1 MRSLVPAGFRGS
13 IASMRVAALT
23 ILVACGGTDPIAPD
37 APSGDAPMVGE
48 CDDTAPWAAAAP
60 LAIGPTQET
69 SVVAVDG
76 KIYILGGF
84 QDLTITSA
92 VQIFDT
98 ATCTYSAGP
107 ELPMPVHHINAA
119 VIDGTIVIGG
129 ALQGGNFAAIGD
141 TWTWNPATDAAWNVR
156 TSMPAGT
163 QRGAGVAG
171 AIDGKLIVAG
181 GLRGGAVSDA
191 SSYDLALDAW
201 TALPPLPVPRDH
213 ACGGVIDGKL
223 YVAGGR
229 MTSIPSTSTATFEFT
244 PGGVWETKAPMITGR
259 GGSACGVIDD
269 RLIVVGGEGNPAAAS
284 GVFPQ
289 VEAYAPAGDAWE
301 SLDPMVT
308 PRHGMGAA
316 ASGGRLYVPGGADV
330 QGFGAVATH
339 EVLTP

>member
-1 MRSLVPAGFRGS
+1 MRTLAVT
-13 IASMRVAALT
+13 ML
-23 ILVACGGTDPIAPD
+23 LACGGSDPAPD
-37 APSGDAPMVGE
+37 SPTADAPPVGT

-69 SVVAVDG
+69 SVVAVAG

-84 QDLTITSA
+84 QNLTITSA

-98 ATCTYSAGP
+98 ATCTYTAGP
-107 ELPMPVHHINAA
+107 ELPLPVHHINAA
-119 VIDGTIVIGG
+119 VIDGTIVVGG

-141 TWTWNPATDAAWNVR
+141 TWSWNPATETAWSIR
-156 TSMPAGT
+156 TPMPAGT
-163 QRGAGVAG
+163 QRGAAVAG
-171 AIDGKLIVAG
+171 AIDGTLVVVG
-181 GLRGGAVSDA
+181 GLRGGAVSDVSA
-191 SSYDLALDAW
+191 YDLALDTW

-213 ACGGVIDGKL
+213 ACGGVIGGKL

-229 MTSIPSTSTATFEFT
+229 MTSIPSTSTATFEFAD
-244 PGGVWETKAPMITGR
+244 GAWQTKAPMITGR
-259 GGSACGVIDD
+259 GGTACGVIDD
-269 RLIVVGGEGNPAAAS
+269 RLIVVGGEGNPAVAS

-289 VEAYAPAGDAWE
+289 VEAYTPASDAWE

-339 EVLTP
+339 EILTP

>member
-1 MRSLVPAGFRGS
+1 MRSLTTS
-13 IASMRVAALT
+13 LLI
-23 ILVACGGTDPIAPD
+23 ACGGSDPAPEPTAD
-37 APSGDAPMVGE
+37 APQAGG
-48 CDDTAPWAAAAP
+48 CDDAAPWAAAAP

-69 SVVAVDG
+69 AVVAVAD

-98 ATCTYSAGP
+98 TTCTYAAGP
-107 ELPMPVHHINAA
+107 ELPLPVHHVNAA
-119 VIDGTIVIGG
+119 VIDGTIVVGG

-141 TWTWNPATDAAWNVR
+141 PWSWHPATETAWSIR
-156 TSMPAGT
+156 PPMPAGT

-171 AIDGKLIVAG
+171 ALDGTLIVAG
-181 GLRGGAVSDA
+181 GLRGGAVGDVSA
-191 SSYDLALDAW
+191 YDLALDTW
-201 TALPPLPVPRDH
+201 TALPSLPVPRDH

-229 MTSIPSTSTATFEFT
+229 MTSIPSTSTATFELADGT
-244 PGGVWETKAPMITGR
+244 WQTKAPMLTGR
-259 GGSACGVIDD
+259 GGTACGVIAD
-269 RLIVVGGEGNPAAAS
+269 RLIVVGGEGNPQASS

-289 VEAYAPAGDAWE
+289 VEAYTPASDAWE
-301 SLDPMVT
+301 SLDPMLT

-316 ASGGRLYVPGGADV
+316 ASGGKLYVPGGATV

-339 EVLTP
+339 EILTP

>member
-1 MRSLVPAGFRGS
+1 MRSLTTS
-13 IASMRVAALT
+13 LLI
-23 ILVACGGTDPIAPD
+23 ACGGSDPAPEPTAD
-37 APSGDAPMVGE
+37 APQAGG
-48 CDDTAPWAAAAP
+48 CDDAAPWAAAAP

-69 SVVAVDG
+69 AVVAVAD

-98 ATCTYSAGP
+98 TTCTYAAGP
-107 ELPMPVHHINAA
+107 ELPLPVHHVNAA
-119 VIDGTIVIGG
+119 VIDGTIVVGG

-141 TWTWNPATDAAWNVR
+141 TWSWHPATETAWSIR
-156 TSMPAGT
+156 APMPAGT

-171 AIDGKLIVAG
+171 AIDGTLIVAG
-181 GLRGGAVSDA
+181 GLRGGAVGDVSA
-191 SSYDLALDAW
+191 YDLALDTW
-201 TALPPLPVPRDH
+201 TALPSLPVPRDH

-229 MTSIPSTSTATFEFT
+229 MTSIPSTSTATFELADGT
-244 PGGVWETKAPMITGR
+244 WQTKAPMLTGR
-259 GGSACGVIDD
+259 GGTACGVIAD
-269 RLIVVGGEGNPAAAS
+269 RLIVVGGEGNPQASS

-289 VEAYAPAGDAWE
+289 VEAYTPASDAWE
-301 SLDPMVT
+301 SLDPMLT

-316 ASGGRLYVPGGADV
+316 ASGGKLYVPGGATV

-339 EVLTP
+339 EILTP